1 MVPRARVRQRVYHRG
16 MGGTSSAGRRWLLL
30 ICAAGLALA
39 GVGIAV
45 ARGVHV
51 AKPLQRGTKPVRVTI
66 SGGCPSRLDG
76 DGVTNP
82 QPDHLDSVLAPID
95 PTRGLICRFAPLEGI
110 QDPHVLHG
118 ALYRARIL
126 TRAEATKLAVVL
138 DDLKP
143 IPRGVFMCPSDS
155 VRDEIIVFA
164 YTDRPDVDLWYSA
177 EGCSTVNNGY
187 TIKGL
192 YGSEGAQPGEIFS
205 AYLDELAPLV
215 RNYCGAHV
223 RGPCPPKQ

>member
-1 MVPRARVRQRVYHRG
+1 VD
-16 MGGTSSAGRRWLLL
+16 GTSSAGRRLLLL
-30 ICAAGLALA
+30 ICATGLAFA

-51 AKPLQRGTKPVRVTI
+51 AKPLQIAKRPVRVTI

-82 QPDHLDSVLAPID
+82 QPDHLGSVLAPSE
-95 PTRGLICRFAPLEGI
+95 PTRGLICRFSPSEGI

-118 ALYRARIL
+118 VLYRTRIL
-126 TRAEATKLAVVL
+126 THGEATELVADL
-138 DDLKP
+138 DTLRP
-143 IPRGVFMCPSDS
+143 IPQGVFMCPSDS
-155 VRDEIIVFA
+155 ERDEIIVFA
-164 YTDRPDVDLWYSA
+164 YRDRPDVDLWYSA
-177 EGCSTVNNGY
+177 EGCSSVNNGY

-192 YGSEGAQPGEIFS
+192 YGSAGAQPAKVFRDYFD
-205 AYLDELAPLV
+205 ALAPLAPT
-215 RNYCGAHV
+215 YCGAHF